1 MKLSIINFSSCFLL
15 FVTLLA
21 HPCICLA
28 GGRSEVDY
36 IKDIT
41 HVIWMRFSHKLLHV
55 DKNLIGMDY
64 HLEEMEEIFPQMM
77 DSISN
82 DVRMVGIYGL
92 RGIGKTTIAKV
103 LCNLIVA
110 QFMITTFIANV
121 REDSKSQGLLHL
133 QKQLL
138 HDILPRGKNFISTV
152 DEGIHMIKDRLCLI

>member
-1 MKLSIINFSSCFLL
+1 MKLSVINFSSCFLL

-21 HPCICLA
+21 HPCICLV

-36 IKDIT
+36 IEDIT
-41 HVIWMRFSHKLLHV
+41 CVILMRFSHKLLHV

-82 DVRMVGIYGL
+82 DVHMVGIYGL
-92 RGIGKTTIAKV
+92 GGIGKTTIAKV
-103 LCNLIVA
+103 LYNRIVA
-110 QFMITTFIANV
+110 QFMITTFIANAK
-121 REDSKSQGLLHL
+121 EDSKSQGLLHL

-138 HDILPRGKNFISTV
+138 HDILPRRKNFISTV

>member
-28 GGRSEVDY
+28 GGRPEADY
-36 IKDIT
+36 IEDIT
-41 HVIWMRFSHKLLHV
+41 RVILMRFSHKLLHV
-55 DKNLIGMDY
+55 DKNLIAMDY
-64 HLEEMEEIFPQMM
+64 HLEEMEEIFPWMM

-92 RGIGKTTIAKV
+92 GGIGKTTIAKV
-103 LCNLIVA
+103 LYNRIVA

-138 HDILPRGKNFISTV
+138 HDILPRRKN
-152 DEGIHMIKDRLCLI
+152 L

>member
-1 MKLSIINFSSCFLL
+1 
-15 FVTLLA
+15 
-21 HPCICLA
+21 
-28 GGRSEVDY
+28 
-36 IKDIT
+36 
-41 HVIWMRFSHKLLHV
+41 
-55 DKNLIGMDY
+55 
-64 HLEEMEEIFPQMM
+64 M

-92 RGIGKTTIAKV
+92 GGIGKTTIAKV
-103 LCNLIVA
+103 LYNRIAA

-138 HDILPRGKNFISTV
+138 HDILPRRKNFISTV